1 MDDRTYLV
9 LGGAGLVGIQVAE
22 RIATELDPERIVI
35 VSRRPSSVAAAVKRL
50 QRRAPSVEIV
60 GEWGDVFLREEY
72 SRSDRTELLVD
83 ADTREGIFEDLL
95 GPIDAAYRRSRI
107 ASLFDRYRPQ
117 VVVDAINT
125 ATAISYQDVYT
136 ASVVAKRTVDEGVS
150 AEVAEKVEGDV
161 ESLILS
167 HSVPQ
172 LIRHVMILE
181 RALVAADTRLYLK
194 IGTTGT
200 GGMGL
205 NIPYTH
211 SEDRPSAKLMTK
223 TAVAFA
229 HTGLLFLMA
238 RTAGGP
244 KVKEIKPAALIGYA
258 NVASRPIVE
267 RGDVVRRFR
276 ARRIALHGRLDL
288 AMDESEFDEVGHVE
302 LPVIDT
308 GENGVFTRG
317 EFEAITSIG
326 QMEFVTPE
334 EIAELVVDEITG
346 GNTGKDIVAAVDGSV
361 LGPSYRG
368 GVLRGQALDV
378 LARLERETGT
388 HSVALGQLGPPELSK
403 LLWEAELLRI
413 EYRTLTAVLAADA
426 DDVSMRLVRRLE
438 CSPGIADTATSLGLG
453 VLLPDGAQ
461 LLRGPMLRIPEL
473 PGRRV
478 VDVSPTDRDAWAEKG
493 WIDLRPQ
500 NVARWQKR
508 FEQMQ
513 ASGAPHPELGSDS
526 VRIDSYPFTDIQIGA
541 VVAWVLANELGGY
554 RIK

>member
-1 MDDRTYLV
+1 MNDRTFLV
-9 LGGAGLVGIQVAE
+9 LGGAGLVGVQVAA
-22 RIATELDPERIVI
+22 RIAAELNPQQIVI
-35 VSRRPSSVAAAVKRL
+35 VSLRAPGVETAVRRLRE
-50 QRRAPSVEIV
+50 RAPSVDFA

-72 SRSDRTELLVD
+72 SRSDRNDLLVD
-83 ADTREGIFEDLL
+83 AATREGIFDDLL
-95 GPIDAAYRRSRI
+95 GPIDQAYERSRI
-107 ASLFDRYRPQ
+107 AALMRRYKPD
-117 VVVDAINT
+117 VVIDAINT
-125 ATAISYQDVYT
+125 ATAISYQDVYS
-136 ASVVAKRTVDEGVS
+136 ASVIAKQTVEGGIN

-167 HSVPQ
+167 QSVPQ

-181 RALVAADTRLYLK
+181 RALIEAGARLYLK
-194 IGTTGT
+194 VGTTGT

-211 SEDRPSAKLMTK
+211 SEDRPSVKLMTK
-223 TAVAFA
+223 AAVAFA

-258 NVASRPIVE
+258 RAESRPIVE
-267 RGDVVRRFR
+267 HGDVVRRFS
-276 ARRIALHGRLDL
+276 AREIPLDGRLDL
-288 AMDESEFDEVGHVE
+288 AMDEGEFEETGHVE

-334 EIAELVVDEITG
+334 EIAELVVDEIAG
-346 GNTGKDIVAAVDGSV
+346 GNTGKDVVAAVDSSV

-368 GVLRGQALDV
+368 GVLRSQALDV
-378 LARLERETGT
+378 LARLEKDTGT

-403 LLWEAELLRI
+403 LLWEAELLRL
-413 EYRTLTAVLAADA
+413 EYGTLAAVLAADA
-426 DDVSMRLVRRLE
+426 GAVSARMLERLQHATDLR
-438 CSPGIADTATSLGLG
+438 DTITSLGLG
-453 VLLPDGAQ
+453 ILMPDGVH
-461 LLRGPMLRIPEL
+461 LLRGPNLRIPEI

-478 VDVSPTDRDAWAEKG
+478 VPVTPSDRDAWADKG
-493 WIDLRPQ
+493 WVDLRVE

-508 FEQMQ
+508 FEQMH
-513 ASGAPHPELGSDS
+513 AAGAPHPELGSDA
-526 VRIDSYPFTDIQIGA
+526 VRLDSYPFTHIEIGA

>member
-1 MDDRTYLV
+1 MDRTFLV
-9 LGGAGLVGIQVAE
+9 LGGAGLVGAQVAE
-22 RIATELDPERIVI
+22 HIAHDLRPDRIVI
-35 VSRRPSSVAAAVKRL
+35 ASRTEDDVEKAVAALSRRHPRVAF
-50 QRRAPSVEIV
+50 E
-60 GEWGDVFLREEY
+60 GEWGDVFARDEF
-72 SRSDRTELLVD
+72 SKRDRAELLVD
-83 ADTREGIFEDLL
+83 GESRECIFEDLL
-95 GPIDAAYRRSRI
+95 GPFDSAYGRSRI
-107 ASLFDRYRPQ
+107 AALVGKYRPD

-136 ASVVAKRTVDEGVS
+136 SSIVAKRTVEAGVT
-150 AEVAEKVEGDV
+150 AADADKVEGAV

-167 HSVPQ
+167 QSVPQ
-172 LIRHVMILE
+172 LIRHVMILD
-181 RALVAADTRLYLK
+181 RALREAQTRLYLK
-194 IGTTGT
+194 VGTTGT

-258 NVASRPIVE
+258 RVESRPILE
-267 RGDVVRRFR
+267 AGEPVRRYA
-276 ARRIALHGRLDL
+276 AREIALSDRLNVD
-288 AMDESEFDEVGHVE
+288 MDEGEFEPLGMVV
-302 LPVIDT
+302 LPVVDT

-334 EIAELVVDEITG
+334 EIAQLVVEEIDG
-346 GNTGKDIVAAVDGSV
+346 GNTGKDVIAAVDGAV

-368 GVLRGQALDV
+368 GVLRGQALEV
-378 LARLERETGT
+378 LARLEQDTGT

-403 LLWEAELLRI
+403 LLWEAELLRA
-413 EYRTLTAVLAADA
+413 EYGSLAGVVATDPETAARALSARLA
-426 DDVSMRLVRRLE
+426 S
-438 CSPGIADTATSLGLG
+438 SPDMCDTMASLGLG
-453 VLLPDGAQ
+453 ILQPDGKR
-461 LLRGPMLRIPEL
+461 LIRGPRLRIPEI
-473 PGRRV
+473 PGHRV
-478 VDVSPTDRDAWAEKG
+478 ATVTAEDRDAWADKG
-493 WIDLRPQ
+493 WVDLRPA
-500 NVARWQKR
+500 NIVRWQKR

-513 ASGAPHPELGSDS
+513 AAGPPHPELGSDA
-526 VRIDSYPFTDIQIGA
+526 VRLESYPFSGIEIGT

-554 RIK
+554 RVK

>member
-1 MDDRTYLV
+1 MDDRSFLV
-9 LGGAGLVGIQVAE
+9 LGGAGLFGVQVAE
-22 RIATELDPERIVI
+22 HIAAALNPKQIVI
-35 VSRRPSSVAAAVKRL
+35 VSRRKSSVEGAVRRL
-50 QRRAPSVEIV
+50 RERAPTVDIV
-60 GEWGDVFLREEY
+60 GEWGDIFLREEY

-83 ADTREGIFEDLL
+83 ADSREGIFDDLL

-107 ASLFDRYRPQ
+107 ASLVATYKPD
-117 VVVDAINT
+117 VVIDAINT

-136 ASVVAKRTVDEGVS
+136 ASVIAKQTVDQGIT
-150 AEVAEKVEGDV
+150 ADLAEKVEGDV

-167 HSVPQ
+167 QSVPQ

-181 RALVAADTRLYLK
+181 RALTEAGTRLYVK
-194 IGTTGT
+194 VGTTGT

-211 SEDRPSAKLMTK
+211 SEDRPSVKLMTK

-258 NVASRPIVE
+258 KVEARPIIE

-276 ARRIALHGRLDL
+276 SRRIPLDGRLDL
-288 AMDESEFDEVGHVE
+288 AMDEGEFEEIGHVV

-334 EIAELVVDEITG
+334 EIADLVVDEIAG
-346 GNTGKDIVAAVDGSV
+346 GNTGKDVIAAIDSSV

-378 LARLERETGT
+378 LSRLENETGT

-403 LLWEAELLRI
+403 LLWEAELLRLDY
-413 EYRTLTAVLAADA
+413 ETLAAVLAAEA
-426 DDVSMRLVRRLE
+426 EVVSSRLVDRLE
-438 CSPGIADTATSLGLG
+438 ESPDLRDTMTSLGLG
-453 VLLPDGAQ
+453 ILMPDGAQ
-461 LLRGPMLRIPEL
+461 LLRGPLLRIPEIA
-473 PGRRV
+473 GKRRV
-478 VDVSPTDRDAWAEKG
+478 DISPSDRDAWADKG
-493 WIDLRPQ
+493 WVDLRPQ

-508 FEQMQ
+508 FEQMHV
-513 ASGAPHPELGSDS
+513 AGTPHPELGSDA
-526 VRIDSYPFTDIQIGA
+526 VRLDSYPFTHIEIGA